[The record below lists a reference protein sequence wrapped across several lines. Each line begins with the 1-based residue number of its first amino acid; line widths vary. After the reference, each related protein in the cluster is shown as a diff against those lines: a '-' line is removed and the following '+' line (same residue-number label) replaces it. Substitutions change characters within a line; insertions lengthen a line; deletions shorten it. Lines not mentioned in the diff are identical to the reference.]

1 MKKLIGITALLAL
14 ALAAAAAFGQA
25 KTEKKIVKRVTVG
38 EAAPCEKGP
47 CGLKLTEEQRK
58 KIDALE
64 TETEKALLSVRAQI
78 GVKDAELKQLM
89 LADKADQAAV
99 EKKVEEIGALR
110 TEMEKKRVLQRIAVR
125 GLLTPEQR
133 VDFDR
138 QELRRGHGPGFGPM
152 GPEGPGF
159 PEPPAGERHPGRMFM
174 RRHMSGVPDAPPA
187 PPAAP
192 SEEEI
197 EIETR

>member
-14 ALAAAAAFGQA
+14 TFAAAAVFGQA
-25 KTEKKIVKRVTVG
+25 KTEKKIVKRVTIG

-47 CGLKLTEEQRK
+47 CGLKLTEEQQK
-58 KIDALE
+58 KMDVLE
-64 TETEKALLSVRAQI
+64 METEKALLSVRAQI

-89 LADKADQAAV
+89 LADKADPTAV

-110 TEMEKKRVLQRIAVR
+110 TQMEKKRVLQRIAVR

-138 QELRRGHGPGFGPM
+138 QTLRHGHGPGFGPM

-159 PEPPAGERHPGRMFM
+159 PESPAGDGHPGRMFM
-174 RRHMSGVPDAPPA
+174 RRHMGGVPDAPPA
-187 PPAAP
+187 PAAP